1 MKVHQFS
8 DSLVFETPTVAT
20 LGTFDGL
27 HLGHQKIITDVVDE
41 AEKRGGESVVVT
53 FDRHPAELLRPESV
67 PYFLSSFEDKV
78 SLISDC
84 GVDHLLV
91 VPFDKD
97 ESERSATDFVEEV
110 FLGKLSVD
118 LLIVGHDVHFGN
130 NREGNFTF
138 LEEVSKELDFQVR
151 RIDPVMLSEEDSEA
165 ISSTAIRRALR
176 GGEVERAMEMLGRP
190 YSINGEVV
198 YGDQRGRTIGF
209 PTANLVLSSERAWP
223 ADGVYAGIF
232 TRIDGSEHLCAINVG
247 RRPTFYEHA
256 NTSLLEAHLLDFDDD
271 LYGEICSVAFLHFLR
286 SEKRFDGI
294 DSLVEQLKEDVAK
307 TRSLL
312 SEAN

>member
-1 MKVHQFS
+1 MEVHQFS
-8 DSLVFETPTVAT
+8 DPLVFETPTVVT

-41 AEKRGGESVVVT
+41 AGKRGGESIVVT

-78 SLISDC
+78 SLIADR
-84 GVDHLLV
+84 GIDHLLV
-91 VPFDKD
+91 VPFDQK
-97 ESERSATDFVEEV
+97 ESERTARDFVKEV
-110 FLGKLSVD
+110 LVGKLSVD

-130 NREGNFTF
+130 NREGNFDF
-138 LEEVSKELDFQVR
+138 LEQISKELDFEVR
-151 RIDPVMLSEEDSEA
+151 KIAPMMRSKKDSEA

-176 GGEVERAMEMLGRP
+176 GGEVESAMQMLGRP
-190 YSINGEVV
+190 YSISGEVI

-209 PTANLVLSSERAWP
+209 PTANLLLSSERAWP

-232 TRIDGSEHLCAINVG
+232 TREDGSENLCAINVG

-256 NTSLLEAHLLDFDDD
+256 DTSLLEAHLLDFDDD
-271 LYGEICSVAFLHFLR
+271 LYGEICGVAFLYFLR

-294 DSLVEQLKEDVAK
+294 DSLVEQLKDDVAK

-312 SEAN
+312 SPIN

>member
-8 DSLVFETPTVAT
+8 DNLVFETPTVVT

-27 HLGHQKIITDVVDE
+27 HLGHQKIISDVVDE
-41 AEKRGGESVVVT
+41 AVERGAESVVVT
-53 FDRHPAELLRPESV
+53 FDRHPAELLRPENV
-67 PYFLSSFEDKV
+67 PYFLTSFEDKV
-78 SLISDC
+78 SLIDAC
-84 GVDHLLV
+84 GIDHLLV
-91 VPFDKD
+91 IPFDQA
-97 ESERSATDFVEEV
+97 ESERSAEDFVREV
-110 FLGKLSVD
+110 LIGKLATE

-130 NREGNFTF
+130 NREGNFSF
-138 LEEVSKELDFQVR
+138 LERVAKELDFEIRKV
-151 RIDPVMLSEEDSEA
+151 DPVMLSMGDSEA

-176 GGEVERAMEMLGRP
+176 GGEVESATQMLGRP
-190 YSINGEVV
+190 YSISGEVV

-209 PTANLVLSSERAWP
+209 PTANLVLSSDRAWP

-232 TRIDGSEHLCAINVG
+232 TRTDASEHMCAINVG

-271 LYGEICSVAFLHFLR
+271 LYGEICGVSFLYFLR

-294 DSLVEQLKEDVAK
+294 DPLVEQLKDDVAT

-312 SEAN
+312 S

>member
-1 MKVHQFS
+1 MEVHQFS
-8 DSLVFETPTVAT
+8 DPLVFETPTVVT

-41 AEKRGGESVVVT
+41 AEKRGGESIVVT

-78 SLISDC
+78 SLIADC
-84 GVDHLLV
+84 GIDHLLI
-91 VPFDKD
+91 VPFDQK
-97 ESERSATDFVEEV
+97 ESERTAMDFVKEV
-110 FLGKLSVD
+110 LVGKLSVD

-130 NREGNFTF
+130 KREGNFDF
-138 LEEVSKELDFQVR
+138 LEKISKELDFEVR
-151 RIDPVMLSEEDSEA
+151 KIDPMMRSKEDSEA

-176 GGEVERAMEMLGRP
+176 GGEVESAMQMLGRP
-190 YSINGEVV
+190 YSISGEVV

-232 TRIDGSEHLCAINVG
+232 TRADSSENLCAINVG

-271 LYGEICSVAFLHFLR
+271 LYGEICGVAFLYFLR

-294 DSLVEQLKEDVAK
+294 DSLVEQLKDDVAK

-312 SEAN
+312 STIN